1 MIDNSIIIKN
11 NIWSIDTQ
19 KNIINNNFYDLVK
32 KETEWAILVDID
44 EFMYGKNGYTIK
56 TFLSTIDDDIGS
68 IYVLWNTITPQK
80 NNLSDKFSLTNNAYR
95 INYDHLN
102 ELNSNILFSFDFGK
116 SLFKTSMLTDNYKL
130 WIHKINVSGKRITNY
145 GNIDT
150 NWYDNN
156 NYIQYNEDKF
166 NKLNITLDHYPI
178 RDLNDYNK
186 RVINNSKFSNGV
198 IDLLNLE
205 KNSKY
210 FVKVS

>member
-1 MIDNSIIIKN
+1 
-11 NIWSIDTQ
+11 
-19 KNIINNNFYDLVK
+19 
-32 KETEWAILVDID
+32 
-44 EFMYGKNGYTIK
+44 
-56 TFLSTIDDDIGS
+56 
-68 IYVLWNTITPQK
+68 
-80 NNLSDKFSLTNNAYR
+80 
-95 INYDHLN
+95 
-102 ELNSNILFSFDFGK
+102 
-116 SLFKTSMLTDNYKL
+116 MLTDNSKL

-166 NKLNITLDHYPI
+166 NKLNITLDHYAI
-178 RDLNDYNK
+178 RNLNDYNK
-186 RVINNSKFSNGV
+186 RLINNNKFSNGV